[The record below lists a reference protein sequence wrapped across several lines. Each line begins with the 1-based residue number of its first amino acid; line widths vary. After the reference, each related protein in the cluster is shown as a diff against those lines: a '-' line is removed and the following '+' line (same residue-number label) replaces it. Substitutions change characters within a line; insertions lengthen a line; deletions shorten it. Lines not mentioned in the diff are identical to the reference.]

1 MEITITLPEHVAAAF
16 EDEAEAVAFALAAL
30 TAHAREQALA
40 VANDEAQ
47 ALLRQASAPFDG
59 DGGEVPVTKTVP
71 ERVAEVEG
79 DQSALRA
86 QVRAVGVTLATAAG
100 VPEEDAVAMIEAAL
114 TQ

>member
-1 MEITITLPEHVAAAF
+1 MDITITLPEHVAAAF
-16 EDEAEAVAFALAAL
+16 EDEAEAVAFALGAL

-59 DGGEVPVTKTVP
+59 GEAPVTKTVP

-100 VPEEDAVAMIEAAL
+100 VPESDAVAMIEAAL
-114 TQ
+114 SV

>member
-1 MEITITLPEHVAAAF
+1 MDITITLPEHVAAAF
-16 EDEAEAVAFALAAL
+16 EDDAEAVTFALGAL

-47 ALLRQASAPFDG
+47 ALLRAASAPFDG
-59 DGGEVPVTKTVP
+59 DEPPVTKTVP

-79 DQSALRA
+79 DQTALRA
-86 QVRAVGVTLATAAG
+86 QVRAVGVTLATAVG
-100 VPEEDAVAMIEAAL
+100 VPEADAVAMIEAAL

>member
-16 EDEAEAVAFALAAL
+16 EDDAEAVAFALAAL
-30 TAHAREQALA
+30 AAHAREQALA

-59 DGGEVPVTKTVP
+59 DEPPVTKTVP

-100 VPEEDAVAMIEAAL
+100 VPEQDAVAMIEAAL

>member
-1 MEITITLPEHVAAAF
+1 MDITITLPEHVAAAF
-16 EDEAEAVAFALAAL
+16 DGEAEAVAFALGAL

-47 ALLRQASAPFDG
+47 ALLRSAAAPFDG
-59 DGGEVPVTKTVP
+59 DELPATKTVP

-79 DQSALRA
+79 DQTALRA
-86 QVRAVGVTLATAAG
+86 QVRAVGVTLAAAAG
-100 VPEEDAVAMIEAAL
+100 VPQEDAVAMIEAAL